1 MKTTHV
7 QSLGLRLTFGF
18 ILRFILRFIPR
29 LIFWPALGLIP
40 TACSTAEPSTIP
52 GPAPG
57 GGDGDGSGS
66 GDGSELP
73 EPPRALDAT
82 GKYALHS
89 TFDLATN
96 MPGTAGAVVNT
107 IIDATDGGDDPTAWI
122 VDQIID
128 QMPDGTV
135 KSALDFGKL
144 FVVGYLNDKLL
155 DFAPDFVATML
166 QVGRDFGTIAKRFGL
181 NETLELTTA
190 TGGYTAVHTVT
201 GIHIELDNQKT
212 DLAFASYHVSNIAA
226 KDIAV
231 TMDATGQLAIAA
243 HDVPLAYGQVL
254 RIGLDAAIIPLIDAS
269 AHNLNELL
277 AHQIDCTRVGEVIM
291 DALDQRLPFSV
302 GSPEL
307 FASACSLGI
316 TGGAAYVYAKIAAI
330 DGVALRFG
338 LSGTARGIDKNNDR
352 NIDAIQTGTWAG
364 MLSYGAAPT
373 PLIPAAF
380 SGERMQ

>member
-7 QSLGLRLTFGF
+7 QSLGLRLALCF
-18 ILRFILRFIPR
+18 IL
-29 LIFWPALGLIP
+29 WPALGVIP
-40 TACSTAEPSTIP
+40 TGCSTAEPSTMP
-52 GPAPG
+52 APAPG
-57 GGDGDGSGS
+57 GGDGS
-66 GDGSELP
+66 GDGSGVGDGDDLP
-73 EPPRALDAT
+73 GPPKPLDAA
-82 GKYALHS
+82 GKYAIHS

-128 QMPDGTV
+128 RMPDGPV
-135 KSALDFGKL
+135 KSALDFAKL

-155 DFAPDFVATML
+155 EIAPDLLSTML
-166 QVGRDFGTIAKRFGL
+166 QVGRDFGTVARQFGL
-181 NETLELTTA
+181 NETLELTRSTS
-190 TGGYTAVHTVT
+190 GYTAVHTVT

-212 DLAFASYHVSNIAA
+212 DLAFAHYHLSNIAA
-226 KDIAV
+226 QDIAV
-231 TMDATGQLAIAA
+231 TMDGAGQLAIAA
-243 HDVPLAYGQVL
+243 HDVPLAYGQIL

-269 AHNLNELL
+269 AQNLNELL
-277 AHQIDCTRVGEVIM
+277 AHQINCERVGEVIM
-291 DALDQRLPFSV
+291 EALDEVLPFSV
-302 GSPEL
+302 GSPAL

-316 TGGAAYVYAKIAAI
+316 TGGATYVYAKIAAI
-330 DGVALRFG
+330 DGIALRFG

-364 MLSYGAAPT
+364 MLSYGATPT